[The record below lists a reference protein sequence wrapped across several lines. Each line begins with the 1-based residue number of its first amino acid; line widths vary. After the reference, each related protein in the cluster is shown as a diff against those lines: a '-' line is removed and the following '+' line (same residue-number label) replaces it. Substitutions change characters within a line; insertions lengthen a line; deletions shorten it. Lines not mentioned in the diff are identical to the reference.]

1 MTKGNKIILGVFT
14 FLPFVLICL
23 YMISV
28 TLLVKNTLLSH
39 HTDMPFPILGD
50 VVSIVIV
57 TLALGL
63 LSFGLLIYYIVHAL
77 NNPEIDGNEKV
88 FWAIVFV
95 FASIIGFPVYWYL
108 RIWKRNEMLTMSA
121 T

>member
-14 FLPFVLICL
+14 FLPFVLICM

-77 NNPEIDGNEKV
+77 INPEIVGNE
-88 FWAIVFV
+88 
-95 FASIIGFPVYWYL
+95 
-108 RIWKRNEMLTMSA
+108 
-121 T
+121 